1 METSPPAIH
10 HSAAMTMSI
19 ARLSAQSGLKY
30 LFKTTMMDDVSPAPP
45 DATTYYMTAGTPQGR
60 WLGSGLNGIN
70 RTIGG
75 AVTETD
81 AKAIFDSAT
90 HPDTGAPLGRPHGH
104 PTITHNTHGQT
115 ATRRAVAGFDLTF
128 SVPKSVSVL
137 WALSPRSLQ
146 DKILQTHHDA
156 VTATFEWLEELVI
169 HTRAGRNGAAY
180 VGTRGA
186 IAAAFDHWESRAG
199 DPQLHTHLVI
209 ANRVQRTNDGAW
221 VTLDSRTLYKAAVAA
236 SEHYNGLLF
245 DALHRH
251 LGTDTDIRDP
261 AATTRNPSPEL
272 SGVDDALIR
281 EFSHRS
287 RLIEAETDRL
297 VADWTTTH
305 GTPPTATTTIK
316 LRQQATLSTRT
327 PKADTIAPLHQ
338 LSAQW
343 RARAAEKGFDPQ
355 LVLANTVRRSRTNPF
370 RSSDFGADWIDAVAS
385 LTRERV
391 AVKRATWNR
400 WNLLAEAERVCT
412 AIRCNTP
419 EDRNALM
426 DAVATAAEAQSV
438 PLNDYRYSVPA
449 NAQPDLRLGRKSVFD
464 FHGSRLYTDASTL
477 ACEEAVMGARNDDGG
492 PAVRAGAAMEA
503 LGGYLHHGRFG
514 LHPDQ
519 RAAAAEVLLSGNRLD
534 AVVGPAGTG
543 KTTTLG
549 AVKAVWEAE
558 YGSGSVVGLAP
569 AAASAEVL
577 GRELSMVTENVAK
590 WLYESV
596 GAGASHRTER
606 FSAAEARLGGSVAE
620 NRLRSARLV
629 QEAARLAAEQDRW
642 RFRRNQLVVVDEAS
656 MVSTLQ
662 LSALVHQARD
672 AGAKILLVG
681 DPGQLDAIDAGGV
694 LGWLDRQGKTARLST
709 IWRFEHCWE
718 REVSVK
724 LRAGDFAAITDYDQH
739 QRIRHGAYLDMVDQ
753 AYLNWQADIL
763 AGRSSILIAADNDT
777 VGMLNERAQA
787 DRVIQ
792 GHVDAERT
800 AILGDGMR
808 AGRGDT
814 IIARRNDRTVAD
826 SNGNFISNGTLL
838 DVVRV
843 GRRDGS
849 LTAVRRDTGATVTMH
864 RDYVE
869 SAVELGY
876 ATTAHRS
883 QGLTVDAGHSVVT
896 RGRLTREL
904 LYVSMTRGRLGN
916 HAYVC
921 DVDPTDADPLD
932 PSLHASWREILGEV
946 LAAEG
951 AERTA
956 HEVRDAELLSADSLE
971 RLSAEYDYLAQIASA
986 EDLTK
991 FLQVHSPGKVG
1002 ELQQSASWGA
1012 TVTAWRR
1019 SAEVS
1024 RSTAQRIVANALE
1037 TSTTAK
1043 DATAVIHARLR
1054 NFMAGIPENE
1064 PALIPAPVHTD
1075 RPDLND
1081 MMSQVA
1087 ERIKRRADEV
1097 SRRALTTDPEWKRNL
1112 LEILQEVAS
1121 VDATVP
1127 VIGRVAAY
1135 RDRWCIDNSPLP
1147 LGPIPADYEWAQ
1159 KSQYE
1164 NIRRSIDQTR
1174 FSSVA
1179 HHPPGPWV
1187 EDSVSRGASL
1197 INVGWQL

>member
-1 METSPPAIH
+1 
-10 HSAAMTMSI
+10 MTMSI

-30 LFKTTMMDDVSPAPP
+30 LFKTTMMDDVSPTPR
-45 DATTYYMTAGTPQGR
+45 DATTYYLKAGTPQGR
-60 WLGSGLNGIN
+60 WLGSGLDGIG
-70 RTIGG
+70 RTTGDL
-75 AVTETD
+75 VTETD
-81 AKAIFDSAT
+81 AKTVFDDVT
-90 HPDTGAPLGRPHGH
+90 NPDTGTPLGRAHGQ
-104 PTITHNTHGQT
+104 PTIVQNSSGQNV
-115 ATRRAVAGFDLTF
+115 TRRAVAGFDLTF
-128 SVPKSVSVL
+128 SAPKSVSVL
-137 WALSPRSLQ
+137 WALSPRALQ
-146 DKILQTHHDA
+146 DQILQTHHDA
-156 VTATFEWLEELVI
+156 VTATLHWLEESVI
-169 HTRAGRNGAAY
+169 HTRAGRNGVARI
-180 VGTRGA
+180 GTRGA
-186 IAAAFDHWESRAG
+186 IAAAFDHWESRSG

-209 ANRVQRTNDGAW
+209 ANRVQRITDGVW

-245 DALHRH
+245 DALHRS
-251 LGTDTDIRDP
+251 LGTDIDIREP
-261 AATTRNPSPEL
+261 AASNHNPSPQL
-272 SGVDDALIR
+272 TGVHDTLIR

-287 RLIEAETDRL
+287 RLIEVETDRL
-297 VADWTTTH
+297 VAEWAAAH
-305 GTPPTATTTIK
+305 GTPPMATTTIK

-327 PKADTIAPLHQ
+327 PKAETIAPLYQ
-338 LSAQW
+338 LSVHW
-343 RARAAEKGFDPQ
+343 RARAEAKGFDPR
-355 LVLANTVRRSRTNPF
+355 LVMANTVRRSRTAPF
-370 RSSDFGADWIDAVAS
+370 RSSDFTAEWVDAVAS

-391 AVKRATWNR
+391 ATKRATWNR
-400 WNLLAEAERVCT
+400 WNLLAEAERVCA
-412 AIRCNTP
+412 AIRCNSLK
-419 EDRNALM
+419 DRNALI
-426 DAVATAAEAQSV
+426 DAVATVAEAQSL
-438 PLNDYRYSVPA
+438 PLNNYRYSVPA
-449 NAQPDLRLGRKSVFD
+449 DAQPDLRLGEQSVFD
-464 FHGSRLYTDASTL
+464 FHGYRLYTDTTTL
-477 ACEEAVMGARNDDGG
+477 ACEEAVMEARNDGGG
-492 PAVRAGAAMEA
+492 PAIRAVLAKEVLA
-503 LGGYLHHGRFG
+503 GYKHHGRFG
-514 LHPDQ
+514 LHEDQ
-519 RAAAAEVLLSGNRLD
+519 LAAAAEVLLSGNRLD

-549 AVKAVWEAE
+549 AIKAAWEAE
-558 YGSGSVVGLAP
+558 FGTGTVVGLAP

-577 GRELSMVTENVAK
+577 GRELGVLTENVSK

-596 GAGASHRTER
+596 GEGAGHRAER
-606 FSAAEARLGGSVAE
+606 FLATEARLGNSLAP
-620 NRLRSARLV
+620 NTRLA
-629 QEAARLAAEQDRW
+629 QEAIRLAAEQNRW
-642 RFRRNQLVVVDEAS
+642 RFHPNQLVVVDEAS

-662 LSALVHQARD
+662 LSALVHQAR
-672 AGAKILLVG
+672 ASGAKVLLMG

-694 LGWLDRQGKTARLST
+694 LGWLDRQSKTSRLST
-709 IWRFEHCWE
+709 IWRFEHAWE
-718 REVSVK
+718 REASLK
-724 LRAGDFAAITDYDQH
+724 LRAGDIAAINDYDQH

-808 AGRGDT
+808 AGSGDT

-883 QGLTVDAGHSVVT
+883 QGLTVDVGHSVVT

-904 LYVSMTRGRLGN
+904 LYVSMTRGRMGN
-916 HAYVC
+916 HAYVSENAS
-921 DVDPTDADPLD
+921 DDHEPLD
-932 PSLHASWREILGEV
+932 PPLQPQWREILGEV

-956 HEVRDAELLSADSLE
+956 HEVRDAEISNADSLE
-971 RLSAEYDYLAQIASA
+971 RLSAEYDYLAQIAAA

-991 FLQVHSPGKVG
+991 FLQVHSRGNV
-1002 ELQQSASWGA
+1002 EEVQQSPTWGA
-1012 TVTAWRR
+1012 TVAAWRR
-1019 SAEVS
+1019 STGIS

-1037 TSTTAK
+1037 TGTAAK

-1054 NFMAGIPENE
+1054 NFIAGMPGGE
-1064 PALIPAPVHTD
+1064 PALIPDAVHAD
-1075 RPDLND
+1075 RPDLAD
-1081 MMSQVA
+1081 MISQVA

-1097 SRRALTTDPEWKRNL
+1097 GRRALISDSEWKRNL
-1112 LEILQEVAS
+1112 LEILQEAVS
-1121 VDATVP
+1121 VDDTLRMV
-1127 VIGRVAAY
+1127 GRVAVY
-1135 RDRWCIDNSPLP
+1135 RDRWGIDSSPLP
-1147 LGPIPADYEWAQ
+1147 LGPVPAECEWEQ

-1164 NIRRSIDQTR
+1164 NIRHSLDQTR
-1174 FSSVA
+1174 FGSVG
-1179 HHPPGPWV
+1179 HHQSGPWV
-1187 EDSVSRGASL
+1187 EESVSRGASL

>member
-1 METSPPAIH
+1 
-10 HSAAMTMSI
+10 MSI

-30 LFKTTMMDDVSPAPP
+30 LFKTTMMDDVSPTPS
-45 DATTYYMTAGTPQGR
+45 DATTYYMKAATPQGR

-70 RTIGG
+70 RTSGD

-81 AKAIFDSAT
+81 AKAIFGSAI
-90 HPDTGAPLGRPHGH
+90 HPDTGAPLGRPHGQ
-104 PTITHNTHGQT
+104 PTIGQNTQGQSGI
-115 ATRRAVAGFDLTF
+115 RRAVAGFDLTF

-137 WALSPRSLQ
+137 WALSPRSIQ
-146 DKILQTHHDA
+146 DQILQTHHDA
-156 VTATFEWLEELVI
+156 VTATLDWLEEFVI
-169 HTRAGRNGAAY
+169 HTRAGRNGVARI
-180 VGTRGA
+180 GTRGA
-186 IAAAFDHWESRAG
+186 IAAAFDHWESRSG

-209 ANRVQRTNDGAW
+209 ANRVQRTTDGAW

-245 DALHRH
+245 DALQRN
-251 LGTDTDIRDP
+251 LGTDAEIREP
-261 AATTRNPSPEL
+261 AANTHNPGPQL
-272 SGVDDALIR
+272 TGVDGALIR

-287 RLIEAETDRL
+287 RLIDQETDRL
-297 VADWTTTH
+297 VAEWTAIR

-327 PKADTIAPLHQ
+327 PKPDAIAPLHE
-338 LSAQW
+338 LSAAW
-343 RARAAEKGFDPQ
+343 RARAIDKGFDPR
-355 LVLANTVRRSRTNPF
+355 LVLAATVRRSRTNPF
-370 RSSDFGADWIDAVAS
+370 RSTDFTAGWIDAVAS
-385 LTRERV
+385 LTRDRV
-391 AVKRATWNR
+391 AAKRATWNR
-400 WNLLAEAERVCT
+400 WNLLAEAERVCA
-412 AIRCNTP
+412 AIRCHTP
-419 EDRNALM
+419 EDRNALI
-426 DAVATAAEAQSV
+426 DAVATAAEAQSL

-449 NAQPDLRLGRKSVFD
+449 DAQPDLRLGKRSVFD
-464 FHGSRLYTDASTL
+464 FHGSRLYTDATTL
-477 ACEEAVMGARNDDGG
+477 ACEETVMEARNDDGG
-492 PAVRAGAAMEA
+492 PAMGAAVAFES
-503 LGGYLHHGRFG
+503 LVGYKHHGKFG
-514 LHPDQ
+514 LHSDQ
-519 RAAAAEVLLSGNRLD
+519 RAAAAEVLVSGNRLD

-549 AVKAVWEAE
+549 AVKAAWEAE
-558 YGSGSVVGLAP
+558 FGTGSVVGLAP

-590 WLYESV
+590 WLYESAGG
-596 GAGASHRTER
+596 GAGRRAGR
-606 FSAAEARLGGSVAE
+606 FFAVEEHLGSSVAA
-620 NRLRSARLV
+620 NTRLV
-629 QEAARLAAEQDRW
+629 QEATRLAAEQNRW
-642 RFRRNQLVVVDEAS
+642 RFHRNQLVVVDEAS

-672 AGAKILLVG
+672 AGAKVLLVG

-694 LGWLDRQGKTARLST
+694 LGWLDRRGKTARLST
-709 IWRFEHCWE
+709 IWRFEQRWE
-718 REVSVK
+718 REASLK
-724 LRAGDFAAITDYDQH
+724 LRRGDITAITDYDQH
-739 QRIRHGAYLDMVDQ
+739 QRIRHGAYLAMVDQ
-753 AYLNWQADIL
+753 AYLNWRADIL

-792 GHVDAERT
+792 GHVDAEQVVL
-800 AILGDGMR
+800 LGDGLR
-808 AGRGDT
+808 AGRGDKV
-814 IIARRNDRTVAD
+814 IARRNDRTVAD
-826 SNGNFISNGTLL
+826 SNGDFIRNGTVL

-843 GRRDGS
+843 SKRAGS
-849 LTAVRRDTGATVTMH
+849 LTAVRRDTGATVMLH
-864 RDYVE
+864 KDYVE

-883 QGLTVDAGHSVVT
+883 QGLTVDAGHSIVT

-916 HAYVC
+916 YAYVC
-921 DVDPTDADPLD
+921 DVDPNDAEPLD
-932 PSLHASWREILGEV
+932 PSSHPSWREILGEV

-956 HEVRDAELLSADSLE
+956 HEVRDAEQLSADSLE

-991 FLQVHSPGKVG
+991 FLRVQSPGNVG
-1002 ELQQSASWGA
+1002 ELRQSPSWGA
-1012 TVTAWRR
+1012 TVATWRR
-1019 SAEVS
+1019 STGIS

-1037 TSTTAK
+1037 TSTTAE

-1054 NFMAGIPENE
+1054 NFVAGMSERE
-1064 PALIPAPVHTD
+1064 PALIPDPVHTD
-1075 RPDLND
+1075 RPDLTD
-1081 MMSQVA
+1081 MISQVA

-1097 SRRALTTDPEWKRNL
+1097 SRRALITDPEWKRNL

-1121 VDATVP
+1121 VDDTVP

-1135 RDRWCIDNSPLP
+1135 RDRWGIDNSPLP
-1147 LGPIPADYEWAQ
+1147 LGPIPADYEWEQ
-1159 KSQYE
+1159 KSQFE

-1179 HHPPGPWV
+1179 HPQPGSWV